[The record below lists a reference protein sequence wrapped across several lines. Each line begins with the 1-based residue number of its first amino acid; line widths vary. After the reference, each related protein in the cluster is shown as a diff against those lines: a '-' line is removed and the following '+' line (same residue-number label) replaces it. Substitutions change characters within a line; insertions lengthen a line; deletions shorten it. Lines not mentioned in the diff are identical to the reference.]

1 VAKQH
6 RGWGGKRARA
16 GAPPILSPAEREE
29 VARDYVA
36 RVGFAKE
43 HHWQRP
49 YRDRFIREIA
59 RENDNISERLVA
71 DCLAE
76 FGVGR
81 LRATNLKFLKS
92 RRGKRIQKQIVK
104 MKET

>member
-1 VAKQH
+1 M
-6 RGWGGKRARA
+6 
-16 GAPPILSPAEREE
+16 
-29 VARDYVA
+29 ARDYVA
-36 RVGFAKE
+36 RVVFAKE

-49 YRDRFIREIA
+49 YRDRFIAEIA

-71 DCLAE
+71 NCIAE

-92 RRGKRIQKQIVK
+92 RRGKRIQKQIMK
-104 MKET
+104 MKAT